1 MTAIPLEDDNYYPE
15 SDGEPMAES
24 DLHLDELVYVRGALK
39 ERFQEAPDVYVAGNL
54 LLYYR
59 KGDRAAVVAP
69 DAFVV
74 KGVPKLPPRG
84 KYLLW
89 EEGQVPCFVVEVTS
103 ETTRKK
109 DTGLKKDL
117 YERLGVDEYF
127 LFDPL
132 GDYLRPRLQGFRRIA
147 SRYRA
152 AAPELDGSLVSSTT
166 GIRFQVEGE
175 RLRLVDLRTGLPL
188 LRQEEEAAARS
199 EAEARAISENQA
211 RREAEARATVEA
223 QGRLKA
229 EARVRDLEEEL
240 ARLRSVKP

>member
-1 MTAIPLEDDNYYPE
+1 MTAIPLEDDHYYPE

-24 DLHLDELVYVRGALK
+24 DLHLEEMVYVRGALK
-39 ERFQEAPDVYVAGNL
+39 EHFQEDPDVYVAGNL

-59 KGDRAAVVAP
+59 KGDRSAVVAP

-74 KGVPKLPPRG
+74 KGTPKLPPRG

-117 YERLGVDEYF
+117 YERLGVEEYF

-147 SRYRA
+147 GRYRPA
-152 AAPELDGSLVSSTT
+152 VPEPDGSLVSSTT
-166 GIRFQVEGE
+166 GLRFRVEEE
-175 RLRLVDLRTGLPL
+175 RLRLEDMVSGRTYLW
-188 LRQEEEAAARS
+188 QEEETR
-199 EAEARAISENQA
+199 A
-211 RREAEARATVEA
+211 RR
-223 QGRLKA
+223 KA
-229 EARVRDLEEEL
+229 EARVRELEEEV
-240 ARLRSVKP
+240 AQLRSRLIQP